1 MKKKTIGIVS
11 SCAVAVAVVVYAGG
25 VYFTKSAV
33 DNEIEKIN
41 DISSQGESNSQEIA
55 SVALFNVENKGFFS
69 QKGTL
74 TLSYPPYVNFSIPV
88 KIEHG
93 FLNAELSFDTKDINN
108 YLSRQK
114 LLSLDGNTLK
124 SSAKLKISALSQSA
138 TLKLKLDGRYLD
150 RSINPISASVKAEFD
165 KDENVDLSS
174 EFNSINLAFIG
185 KVDSIKYKT
194 KFTGIGALKKFD
206 EMELST
212 KGVKTIGFKSDI
224 LKASLEAKN
233 QKDDGTFDLKFKAKG
248 DNLDYI
254 KNYDAVI
261 TVRGITA
268 DALSIL
274 YTGAVT
280 GLPNSIPNIKGIDI
294 DKFEGVIDDKIG
306 SLIGLYDK
314 KKLPIKAS
322 GKLDFKATEDESV
335 PVVNG
340 NIKVTTNEDPG
351 QTMFFVKKDKEY
363 SSEIKIVDSEV
374 YVNNER
380 MM

>member
-322 GKLDFKATEDESV
+322 GKLEFKATEDESV

>member
-1 MKKKTIGIVS
+1 MKKKTIAIVS
-11 SCAVAVAVVVYAGG
+11 SCAVAVAAVVYASG

-41 DISSQGESNSQEIA
+41 DISSQGENTSQEIV
-55 SVALFNVENKGFFS
+55 SVAHFNVEDKGFFS

-74 TLSYPPYVNFSIPV
+74 TLSYPPYINFSIPV

-93 FLNAELSFDTKDINN
+93 FLNAEISFDTKDINN

-174 EFNSINLAFIG
+174 EFNSINLDFIG
-185 KVDSIKYKT
+185 KVDSLKYKT

-212 KGVKTIGFKSDI
+212 KGVKTIGFKSDS

-233 QKDDGTFDLKFKAKG
+233 QKDDCTFDLKFKAKG

-254 KNYDAVI
+254 KDYDAVI

-268 DALSIL
+268 DALSSL

-322 GKLDFKATEDESV
+322 GKLDFKASEDESV

-340 NIKVTTNEDPG
+340 NINVTTKEDPG

>member
-41 DISSQGESNSQEIA
+41 DISSQGENNSQEIT
-55 SVALFNVENKGFFS
+55 SVAHFNVEDKGFFS

-93 FLNAELSFDTKDINN
+93 FLNAEISFDTKDINN

-185 KVDSIKYKT
+185 KVDSLKYKT

-212 KGVKTIGFKSDI
+212 KGVKTIGFKSDS

-254 KNYDAVI
+254 KDYDAAI

-268 DALSIL
+268 DALSSL

-322 GKLDFKATEDESV
+322 GKLDFRVSEDESV
-335 PVVNG
+335 PVING
-340 NIKVTTNEDPG
+340 NINVTTKEDPG

>member
-11 SCAVAVAVVVYAGG
+11 SCAVAVAAVVYASG

-41 DISSQGESNSQEIA
+41 DISSQGENPPQEIA
-55 SVALFNVENKGFFS
+55 SVAHFIVEDKGFFS
-69 QKGTL
+69 KQGTL

-93 FLNAELSFDTKDINN
+93 FLNAEISFDTKDINN

-174 EFNSINLAFIG
+174 EFNSINLDFIG
-185 KVDSIKYKT
+185 KVDSLKYKT

-212 KGVKTIGFKSDI
+212 KGVKTIGFKSDS

-254 KNYDAVI
+254 KDYDAAI

-268 DALSIL
+268 DALSSL

-322 GKLDFKATEDESV
+322 GKLDFKASEDESV

-340 NIKVTTNEDPG
+340 NINVTTNEDPG

>member
-1 MKKKTIGIVS
+1 
-11 SCAVAVAVVVYAGG
+11 
-25 VYFTKSAV
+25 
-33 DNEIEKIN
+33 
-41 DISSQGESNSQEIA
+41 
-55 SVALFNVENKGFFS
+55 
-69 QKGTL
+69 
-74 TLSYPPYVNFSIPV
+74 SYPPYVNFSIPV

-93 FLNAELSFDTKDINN
+93 FLNAEISFDTKDINN

-174 EFNSINLAFIG
+174 EFNSINLDFIG
-185 KVDSIKYKT
+185 KVDSLKYKT

-212 KGVKTIGFKSDI
+212 KGVKTIGFKSDS

-254 KNYDAVI
+254 KDYDAAI
-261 TVRGITA
+261 TVRVITA
-268 DALSIL
+268 DALSSL

-322 GKLDFKATEDESV
+322 GKLDFKASEDESV

-340 NIKVTTNEDPG
+340 NINVTTNEDPG
-351 QTMFFVKKDKEY
+351 KTMFFVKKDKEY

>member
-1 MKKKTIGIVS
+1 MKKKTIGILS
-11 SCAVAVAVVVYAGG
+11 SCAIAVAVAVYAGG

-41 DISSQGESNSQEIA
+41 DISSQGENGSEEIA
-55 SVALFNVENKGFFS
+55 SVAHFNVEDKGFFS

-74 TLSYPPYVNFSIPV
+74 TLSYPPYVNFAIPV

-93 FLNAELSFDTKDINN
+93 FLNAEISFDTKDVNN
-108 YLSRQK
+108 YLARQK
-114 LLSLDGNTLK
+114 LLALDGNTLK
-124 SSAKLKISALSQSA
+124 SSAKLNVSALSQSA

-150 RSINPISASVKAEFD
+150 RAINPISADIKVEID

-174 EFNSINLAFIG
+174 EFNSINLVLLG
-185 KVDSIKYKT
+185 KVDSLKYKT

-212 KGVKTIGFKSDI
+212 KGVKTIGFKSDS

-254 KNYDAVI
+254 KDYDAAI

-268 DALSIL
+268 DALNSL

-314 KKLPIKAS
+314 KKLPVKAS
-322 GKLDFKATEDESV
+322 GKLDFKASEDEAL

-340 NIKVTTNEDPG
+340 NIKVTTDEDPG
-351 QTMFFVKKDKEY
+351 ETMFFVKKDKEY
-363 SSEIKIVDSEV
+363 SSDIKIVDSEV

>member
-11 SCAVAVAVVVYAGG
+11 SCAVAVAAVVYASG

-41 DISSQGESNSQEIA
+41 DISSQGENPPQEIA
-55 SVALFNVENKGFFS
+55 SVAHFNVEDKGFFS

-93 FLNAELSFDTKDINN
+93 FLNAEISFDTKDINN

-150 RSINPISASVKAEFD
+150 RSINPISASVKAEID

-174 EFNSINLAFIG
+174 EFNSINLDFIG
-185 KVDSIKYKT
+185 KVDSLKYKT

-212 KGVKTIGFKSDI
+212 KGVKTIGFKSDS

-254 KNYDAVI
+254 KDYDAVI

-268 DALSIL
+268 DALSSL

-322 GKLDFKATEDESV
+322 GKLDFKASEDESV

-340 NIKVTTNEDPG
+340 NINVTTNEDPG
-351 QTMFFVKKDKEY
+351 KTMFFVKKDKEY

>member
-11 SCAVAVAVVVYAGG
+11 SCAVAVAAVVYASG

-41 DISSQGESNSQEIA
+41 DISSQGENPPQEIV
-55 SVALFNVENKGFFS
+55 SVAHFNVEDKGFFS

-74 TLSYPPYVNFSIPV
+74 TLSYPPYVNFSVPV

-93 FLNAELSFDTKDINN
+93 FLNAEISFDTKDINN

-174 EFNSINLAFIG
+174 EFNSINLDFIG
-185 KVDSIKYKT
+185 KVDSLKYKT

-212 KGVKTIGFKSDI
+212 KGVKTIGFKSDS

-254 KNYDAVI
+254 KDYDAVI

-268 DALSIL
+268 DALSSL

-322 GKLDFKATEDESV
+322 GKLDFKASEDESV

-340 NIKVTTNEDPG
+340 NINVTTNEDPG
-351 QTMFFVKKDKEY
+351 KTMFFVKKDKEY

>member
-1 MKKKTIGIVS
+1 M
-11 SCAVAVAVVVYAGG
+11 
-25 VYFTKSAV
+25 
-33 DNEIEKIN
+33 
-41 DISSQGESNSQEIA
+41 
-55 SVALFNVENKGFFS
+55 
-69 QKGTL
+69 
-74 TLSYPPYVNFSIPV
+74 
-88 KIEHG
+88 
-93 FLNAELSFDTKDINN
+93 
-108 YLSRQK
+108 
-114 LLSLDGNTLK
+114 
-124 SSAKLKISALSQSA
+124 
-138 TLKLKLDGRYLD
+138 
-150 RSINPISASVKAEFD
+150 
-165 KDENVDLSS
+165 SS
-174 EFNSINLAFIG
+174 EFNSINLDFIG
-185 KVDSIKYKT
+185 KVDSPKYKT

-212 KGVKTIGFKSDI
+212 KGVKTIGFKSDS

-254 KNYDAVI
+254 KDYDAVI

-268 DALSIL
+268 DALSSL

-314 KKLPIKAS
+314 KKLPIKAY
-322 GKLDFKATEDESV
+322 GKLDFKVSEDESV

-340 NIKVTTNEDPG
+340 NINVTTKEDPG

>member
-11 SCAVAVAVVVYAGG
+11 SCAVAVAAVVYASG

-41 DISSQGESNSQEIA
+41 DISSQGENPTQEIA
-55 SVALFNVENKGFFS
+55 SVAHFNVEDKGFSS

-74 TLSYPPYVNFSIPV
+74 TLSYPPYVNFSVPV

-93 FLNAELSFDTKDINN
+93 FLNALISFDTKDINN

-174 EFNSINLAFIG
+174 EFNSINLDFIG
-185 KVDSIKYKT
+185 KVDSLKYKT

-212 KGVKTIGFKSDI
+212 KGVKTIGFKSDS

-254 KNYDAVI
+254 KDYDAAI

-268 DALSIL
+268 DALSSL

-322 GKLDFKATEDESV
+322 GKLDFKSSEDESV

-340 NIKVTTNEDPG
+340 NINVTTNEDPG

>member
-93 FLNAELSFDTKDINN
+93 FLNAELSFDSKDINN

-185 KVDSIKYKT
+185 KVDSLKYKT

-322 GKLDFKATEDESV
+322 GKLEFKATEDESV

>member
-11 SCAVAVAVVVYAGG
+11 SCAVAVAAVVYASG

-41 DISSQGESNSQEIA
+41 DISSQGENPPQEIA
-55 SVALFNVENKGFFS
+55 FVAHFNVEDKGFFS

-93 FLNAELSFDTKDINN
+93 FLNAEISFDTKDINN

-174 EFNSINLAFIG
+174 EFNSINLDFIG
-185 KVDSIKYKT
+185 KVDSLKYKT

-212 KGVKTIGFKSDI
+212 KGVKTIGFKSDS

-254 KNYDAVI
+254 KDYDAAI

-268 DALSIL
+268 DALSSL

-322 GKLDFKATEDESV
+322 GKLDFKASEDESV

-340 NIKVTTNEDPG
+340 NINVTTNEDPG

>member
-1 MKKKTIGIVS
+1 MKKKTIAIVS
-11 SCAVAVAVVVYAGG
+11 SCAVAVAAVVYASG

-41 DISSQGESNSQEIA
+41 DISSQGENTSQEIG
-55 SVALFNVENKGFFS
+55 SVAHFNVEDKGFFS

-93 FLNAELSFDTKDINN
+93 FLNAEISFDTKDINN

-174 EFNSINLAFIG
+174 EFNSINLDFIG
-185 KVDSIKYKT
+185 KVDSLKYKT

-212 KGVKTIGFKSDI
+212 KGVKTIGFKSDS

-254 KNYDAVI
+254 KDYDAVI

-268 DALSIL
+268 DALSSL

-322 GKLDFKATEDESV
+322 GKLDFKVSEDESV

-340 NIKVTTNEDPG
+340 NINVTTKEDPG

>member
-185 KVDSIKYKT
+185 KVDSLKYKT

>member
-11 SCAVAVAVVVYAGG
+11 SCAVAVAAVVYASG

-41 DISSQGESNSQEIA
+41 DISSQGENPPQEIA
-55 SVALFNVENKGFFS
+55 SVAHLNVEDKGFFS

-74 TLSYPPYVNFSIPV
+74 TLSYPPYVNFSVPV

-93 FLNAELSFDTKDINN
+93 FLNAEISFDTKDINN

-174 EFNSINLAFIG
+174 EFNSINLDFIG
-185 KVDSIKYKT
+185 KVDSLKYKT

-212 KGVKTIGFKSDI
+212 KGVKTIGFKSDS

-254 KNYDAVI
+254 KDYDAAI

-268 DALSIL
+268 DALSSL

-294 DKFEGVIDDKIG
+294 DKFESVIDDKIG

-322 GKLDFKATEDESV
+322 GKLDFKASEDESV

-340 NIKVTTNEDPG
+340 NINVTTNEDPG
-351 QTMFFVKKDKEY
+351 KTMFFVKKDKEY

>member
-1 MKKKTIGIVS
+1 M
-11 SCAVAVAVVVYAGG
+11 
-25 VYFTKSAV
+25 
-33 DNEIEKIN
+33 
-41 DISSQGESNSQEIA
+41 
-55 SVALFNVENKGFFS
+55 
-69 QKGTL
+69 
-74 TLSYPPYVNFSIPV
+74 
-88 KIEHG
+88 
-93 FLNAELSFDTKDINN
+93 
-108 YLSRQK
+108 
-114 LLSLDGNTLK
+114 
-124 SSAKLKISALSQSA
+124 
-138 TLKLKLDGRYLD
+138 
-150 RSINPISASVKAEFD
+150 
-165 KDENVDLSS
+165 SS
-174 EFNSINLAFIG
+174 EFNSINLDFIG
-185 KVDSIKYKT
+185 KVDSLKYKT

-212 KGVKTIGFKSDI
+212 KGVKTIGFKSDS

-254 KNYDAVI
+254 KDYDAVI

-268 DALSIL
+268 DALSSL

-314 KKLPIKAS
+314 KKLPIKAY
-322 GKLDFKATEDESV
+322 GKLDFKASEDESV
-335 PVVNG
+335 PVING
-340 NIKVTTNEDPG
+340 NINVTTKEDPG

>member
-11 SCAVAVAVVVYAGG
+11 SCAVAVAAVVYASG

-41 DISSQGESNSQEIA
+41 DLSSQGENPPQENA
-55 SVALFNVENKGFFS
+55 SVTHFNVEDKGFFS

-93 FLNAELSFDTKDINN
+93 FLNAEISFDTKDINN

-174 EFNSINLAFIG
+174 EFNSINLDFIG
-185 KVDSIKYKT
+185 KVDSLKYKT

-212 KGVKTIGFKSDI
+212 KGVKTIGFKSDS

-248 DNLDYI
+248 DNHDYI
-254 KNYDAVI
+254 KDYDAAI
-261 TVRGITA
+261 TVRVITA
-268 DALSIL
+268 DALSSL

-322 GKLDFKATEDESV
+322 GKLDFKASEDESV

-340 NIKVTTNEDPG
+340 NINVTTNEDPG
-351 QTMFFVKKDKEY
+351 KTMFFVKKDKEY

>member
-11 SCAVAVAVVVYAGG
+11 SCAVAVAAVVYASG

-41 DISSQGESNSQEIA
+41 DISSQGENPPQEIA
-55 SVALFNVENKGFFS
+55 SVAHFNVEDKGFFS
-69 QKGTL
+69 KKGTL

-93 FLNAELSFDTKDINN
+93 FLNAEISFDTKDINN

-174 EFNSINLAFIG
+174 EFNSINLDFIG
-185 KVDSIKYKT
+185 KVDSLKYKT

-212 KGVKTIGFKSDI
+212 KGVKTIGFKSDS

-254 KNYDAVI
+254 KDYDAAI

-268 DALSIL
+268 DALSSL

-322 GKLDFKATEDESV
+322 GKLDFKASEDESV

-340 NIKVTTNEDPG
+340 NINVTTNEDPG

>member
-11 SCAVAVAVVVYAGG
+11 SCAVAVAAVVYASG

-41 DISSQGESNSQEIA
+41 DISSQGENPPQEIV
-55 SVALFNVENKGFFS
+55 SVAHFNVEDKGFFS

-74 TLSYPPYVNFSIPV
+74 TLSYPPYVNFSVPV

-93 FLNAELSFDTKDINN
+93 FLNAEISFDTKDINN

-174 EFNSINLAFIG
+174 EFNSINIDFIG
-185 KVDSIKYKT
+185 KVDSLKYKT

-212 KGVKTIGFKSDI
+212 KGVKTIGFKSDS

-254 KNYDAVI
+254 KDYDAVI

-268 DALSIL
+268 DALSSL

-322 GKLDFKATEDESV
+322 GKLDFKASEDESV

-340 NIKVTTNEDPG
+340 NINVTTNEDPG
-351 QTMFFVKKDKEY
+351 KTMFFVKKDKEY